1 VVEASM
7 SEPAPV
13 LDVRTYK
20 LGPGGRE
27 EFDRIF
33 CEGALPMLRRAGISV
48 VGYGPSIVDDAG
60 YFLMRS
66 FESTTDREEQLGSFY
81 GNNEWRE
88 SYEDAV
94 MALIENYHTIVIPLN
109 AIDLGRL
116 DG

>member
-1 VVEASM
+1 M
-7 SEPAPV
+7 NDPAPV

-20 LGPGGRE
+20 LVPGGRE
-27 EFDRIF
+27 EFDRIIR
-33 CEGALPMLRRAGISV
+33 EGALPMLRRAGISV
-48 VGYGPSIVDDAG
+48 VGYGPSIVDDDG

-66 FESTTDREEQLGSFY
+66 FQSAAEREEQLGSFY
-81 GNNEWRE
+81 GSDEWRE

-109 AIDLGRL
+109 ALDLGRL

>member
-1 VVEASM
+1 MEPLATEA
-7 SEPAPV
+7 AAV

-20 LGPGGRE
+20 LVPGGRA

-33 CEGALPMLRRAGISV
+33 REGALPMLRRSGISV
-48 VGYGPSIVDDAG
+48 VGYGPSIVDEDG

-66 FESTTDREEQLGSFY
+66 FASTAQREEQLGSFY
-81 GNNEWRE
+81 GSDEWRE

-94 MALIENYHTIVIPLN
+94 MALIENYHTIVVPLN
-109 AIDLGRL
+109 ALDLGRL

>member
-1 VVEASM
+1 VEAFSM

-20 LGPGGRE
+20 LVLGGRE

-33 CEGALPMLRRAGISV
+33 REGALPMLRRAGISV
-48 VGYGPSIVDDAG
+48 VGYGPSIVDDDG
-60 YFLMRS
+60 YFLMRF
-66 FESTTDREEQLGSFY
+66 FESSAEREEQLGSFY
-81 GNNEWRE
+81 GSDEWRE

-109 AIDLGRL
+109 ALDLGRL

>member
-1 VVEASM
+1 VEPFAT
-7 SEPAPV
+7 EAAPV

-20 LGPGGRE
+20 LVPGGRA

-33 CEGALPMLRRAGISV
+33 REGALPMLRRFGINV
-48 VGYGPSIVDDAG
+48 IGYGPSIVDDDG

-66 FESTTDREEQLGSFY
+66 FASTARREEQLGSFY
-81 GNNEWRE
+81 GSDDWRE

-94 MALIENYHTIVIPLN
+94 TALIENYHTIVIPLS
-109 AIDLGRL
+109 ALDLGRL